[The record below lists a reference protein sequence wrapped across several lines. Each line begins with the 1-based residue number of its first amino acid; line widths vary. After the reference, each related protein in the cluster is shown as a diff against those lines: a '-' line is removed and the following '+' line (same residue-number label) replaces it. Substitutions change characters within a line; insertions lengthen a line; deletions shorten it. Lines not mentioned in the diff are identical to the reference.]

1 MKKWIF
7 IGILL
12 IPAVVLGIY
21 LVINIREGSEITDL
35 LVKRGWF
42 PRITA
47 WALLLIGAYGL
58 GRSRFSF
65 LLTAV
70 FFLLAFSLPTLGH
83 IYRYLKTTIREK
95 RHGKE
100 GTIVVRGGGE
110 DSKARVYRRF
120 RQD

>member
-12 IPAVVLGIY
+12 IPAVVLGVY

-70 FFLLAFSLPTLGH
+70 FFLLAFFFAYIGPY
-83 IYRYLKTTIREK
+83 IPILKN
-95 RHGKE
+95 
-100 GTIVVRGGGE
+100 
-110 DSKARVYRRF
+110 YY
-120 RQD
+120 